1 MNVLFKTQYTFAVQ
15 VSSSIVNFPKQTPP
29 TLILSSHNIPSK
41 VDWDLAVNR
50 ALQMIERNDS
60 LLTKVTYI
68 SCTFLLSIFS
78 FLFKLLYND
87 SCFKSPYE
95 NSSSY
100 AILETQVVLA
110 RSTRVVPTSDIDPL
124 AWLSCLKVLFLSFLF
139 CPKQSEH
146 CLSSYY
152 LVAIFLMFP
161 SNYYR
166 LKVKMRISFCFSHQ
180 MHQHSLETQ

>member
-1 MNVLFKTQYTFAVQ
+1 M
-15 VSSSIVNFPKQTPP
+15 NFPKQTPP

-68 SCTFLLSIFS
+68 SCSFLLSTFFFS
-78 FLFKLLYND
+78 FKLLYHN

-95 NSSSY
+95 NSSY

-124 AWLSCLKVLFLSFLF
+124 AWLSCLKVLYLSFSF
-139 CPKQSEH
+139 CRKQIEH
-146 CLSSYY
+146 CLSLYY

-166 LKVKMRISFCFSHQ
+166 LKVKMHISFCFSHQ